1 MKSQV
6 RFGCRIF
13 QAANEPF
20 QQIIK
25 RAQFCEKQ
33 GFDSV
38 LIDDHLLY
46 GTGPKAAPAEG
57 AWKKEGG
64 MEGSSLDGQF
74 SFVY

>member
-13 QAANEPF
+13 LAASEPF
-20 QQIIK
+20 QNIIQ

-38 LIDDHLLY
+38 LKDDHPLY
-46 GTGPKAAPAEG
+46 GDKGRSLCMDG
-57 AWKKEGG
+57 F
-64 MEGSSLDGQF
+64 SSPHTNKVED
-74 SFVY
+74 